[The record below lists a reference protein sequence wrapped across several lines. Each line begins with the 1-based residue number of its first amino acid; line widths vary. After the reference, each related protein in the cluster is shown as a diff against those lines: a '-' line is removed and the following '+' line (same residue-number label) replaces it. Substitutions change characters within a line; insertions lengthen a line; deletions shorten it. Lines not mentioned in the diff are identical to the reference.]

1 MSEIRTLR
9 TFLAVEKYGSLAAA
23 ADRMAL
29 TQAAVGQQMRTLE
42 EECRRPLFDRSRRMI
57 RLNEAGRALVVHAS
71 RVVAAYDSLVLGTDT
86 TTDNLA
92 GSITVGAT
100 VSAMGFLSSN
110 VIALKARYPE
120 LNVRLVFGDSA
131 DLLRRVR
138 SGEIDGALAVEMVR
152 ADTTSERWTPLYD
165 EPLVLLASALIRSV
179 DEDSL
184 ALLQAQPFI
193 RFERRSLTGANV
205 ERVLRRMHVKT
216 NDVLEVNSI
225 AAIIELVRQNV
236 GVSIVPQL
244 RHVQWSK
251 DTLLDVLPLPVP
263 GWRRVIGML
272 EGHRQPHIT
281 SVLRAQL
288 VQALVHA

>member
-71 RVVAAYDSLVLGTDT
+71 RVVAAYDSLILGAD

-100 VSAMGFLSSN
+100 GSAMGFLSNN

-165 EPLVLLASALIRSV
+165 EPLVLLASALIRSA

-263 GWRRVIGML
+263 GWRRVIGIL

-281 SVLRAQL
+281 SVLRGQL
-288 VQALVHA
+288 VQALIQA

>member
-71 RVVAAYDSLVLGTDT
+71 RVVAAYDSLILGAD

-100 VSAMGFLSSN
+100 GSAMGFLSNN

-165 EPLVLLASALIRSV
+165 EPLVLLASALIRSA

-263 GWRRVIGML
+263 GWRRVIGIL

-288 VQALVHA
+288 VQALIQA

>member
-71 RVVAAYDSLVLGTDT
+71 RVVAAYDSLILGAD

-100 VSAMGFLSSN
+100 GSAMGFLSNN

-165 EPLVLLASALIRSV
+165 EPLMLLASALIRSA

-263 GWRRVIGML
+263 GWRRVIGIL

-288 VQALVHA
+288 VQALIQG